1 MFYNGCSRDLS
12 RVTGD
17 VLHGVVAAMAMTGMR
32 SLTKGLGIVRLT
44 PPEELG
50 RHGAGAPLLRRAAPE
65 RRGAALELAHWTYG
79 ALGAAAYSF
88 APPRA
93 HRSKTAGAAY
103 GLALWALFEAV
114 IAPVAGA
121 DRERPVA
128 ERLAL
133 AADHVLYGL
142 VLTSGR

>member
-1 MFYNGCSRDLS
+1 MTDDLL
-12 RVTGD
+12 R
-17 VLHGVVAAMAMTGMR
+17 GVVAAMAMTGMR

-50 RHGAGAPLLRRAAPE
+50 RHGAGAPLLRRVSPK
-65 RRGAALELAHWTYG
+65 RRGAALELAHWAYG
-79 ALGAAAYSF
+79 GLGAAAYSF

-93 HRSKTAGAAY
+93 HRSKAVGAAY

-114 IAPVAGA
+114 IAPIAGA

-128 ERLAL
+128 ERVAL
-133 AADHVLYGL
+133 AADHVVYGL

>member
-1 MFYNGCSRDLS
+1 M
-12 RVTGD
+12 TGD
-17 VLHGVVAAMAMTGMR
+17 LLRGVVAAMAMTGMR
-32 SLTKGLGIVRLT
+32 SLTKELGIVRLA

-50 RHGAGAPLLRRAAPE
+50 HHGAGAPLLRRVAPAH
-65 RRGAALELAHWTYG
+65 RGTAVELAHWGYG
-79 ALGAAAYSF
+79 GLGAAAFSF

-93 HRSKTAGAAY
+93 HRSKTAGVAY

-114 IAPVAGA
+114 IAPFAGA

-128 ERLAL
+128 ERVAL